1 MINSVT
7 AVLLTVSVRYYIP
20 VPVTV
25 DQITSF
31 HGAASTYILSHY
43 IYIILRIMCI
53 TDMVPYK
60 VTTEGCGAYLVLL
73 CLP

>member
-43 IYIILRIMCI
+43 ISY
-53 TDMVPYK
+53 
-60 VTTEGCGAYLVLL
+60 
-73 CLP
+73 

>member
-20 VPVTV
+20 VPVTA
-25 DQITSF
+25 DQIMSF
-31 HGAASTYILSHY
+31 HAWCSLHIHFITLR
-43 IYIILRIMCI
+43 IILRIMFI
-53 TDMVPYK
+53 TDTVPYK